1 MVMAMTSKI
10 KKYRVMGLTT
20 VVVIIQGN
28 DVDADDH
35 NNDNGS
41 KLRQKIT
48 VPRWMSV
55 PRQKQRQK
63 STVMRILTIPKPIHM
78 ALRLMDIMPRLKNM
92 VTMLKNNQ
100 RQKSMILQV
109 LRLMS
114 TPRQLKK

>member
-35 NNDNGS
+35 NDPGR

-78 ALRLMDIMPRLKNM
+78 ALRLMDIMPRLKN
-92 VTMLKNNQ
+92 NQ

-109 LRLMS
+109 VRLMS